1 MSKRTVIP
9 AKVIEEIMI
18 ASLNSDIIAYFTK
31 SAAWMYNK
39 RNGLLKLVVLDSKGM
54 TNDVIYY
61 DPSCK
66 HYETHK
72 RRILKLA
79 A

>member
-1 MSKRTVIP
+1 MSNRTVIP
-9 AKVIEEIMI
+9 AEVIKEIMI
-18 ASLNSDIIAYFTK
+18 ARLDSDILAYFTK

-39 RNGLLKLVVLDSKGM
+39 RNGLLKLVVLDSKNM

-79 A
+79 S